1 MGLTWALDPI
11 RLYKKRRRDREIEIH
26 REKMV
31 MCDEG
36 VRYWSEVYIYKAR
49 SPMDHRQIPEA
60 RKGEE

>member
-1 MGLTWALDPI
+1 MCAS
-11 RLYKKRRRDREIEIH
+11 KKRRRDREIEIH

-49 SPMDHRQIPEA
+49 SPMITGKYQKLEKAKNDSLL
-60 RKGEE
+60 

>member
-1 MGLTWALDPI
+1 MEWSLNPMTCVLLRKPHE
-11 RLYKKRRRDREIEIH
+11 EIEIH